1 MAGSAVH
8 RTNGTLQIFDLL
20 TVNETAYEPPEDD
33 RDSINSVFS
42 LSREASMINQ
52 NFTQQAQRSAA
63 VECRDCCSA
72 NAHRAVGR
80 WGGVTHSEGAGF
92 DPSIVCM
99 DVCGR

>member
-1 MAGSAVH
+1 M
-8 RTNGTLQIFDLL
+8 LQIFDLL

-72 NAHRAVGR
+72 SAHRAVGR